1 MDIDSYCLPD
11 WPSASN
17 QLIAP
22 ILKSHQSK
30 SAKPPR
36 HVTIAAKAETINN
49 EFPQPREKEEI
60 IRTHSAKKLPCKI
73 FVSN

>member
-30 SAKPPR
+30 SAKPSRRVSIPTKR
-36 HVTIAAKAETINN
+36 DSINSEFLQPN
-49 EFPQPREKEEI
+49 EREQI
-60 IRTHSAKKLPCKI
+60 VRTLSARKSECKI
-73 FVSN
+73 YI